1 MRQSA
6 RIVAAGLL
14 LGLGCNAWGLGVLD
28 GDCDSVRAQPQF
40 LASHPEVSSAC
51 ESIVAV
57 EGRRYLLMSA
67 EVRQVQEQHLVLR
80 FRGATEDT
88 VFSPGAD
95 QPISTDAG
103 PALPADTAA
112 GSPLRVFV
120 PEDRLLE
127 VFGEASTVAR
137 SPVPVAVQPA
147 ESKEARD
154 ARISNY
160 TCCPRRRPWYPII
173 DVLPQTA
180 TPLPLIGLLG
190 LGLLAVAS
198 GLARRRLRSR

>member
-1 MRQSA
+1 MRHSTP
-6 RIVAAGLL
+6 IVAAALL
-14 LGLGCNAWGLGVLD
+14 LGLGGNAWGLGVLA
-28 GDCDSVRAQPQF
+28 GDCDSLRAQEQL
-40 LASHPEVSSAC
+40 LASHPEVGAAC
-51 ESIVAV
+51 ESIVSV

-67 EVRQVQEQHLVLR
+67 EVREVAEEQLVLR
-80 FRGATEDT
+80 FRGATQDT

-95 QPISTDAG
+95 QPIAVDAA
-103 PALPADTAA
+103 PALPADTAV

-127 VFGEASTVAR
+127 VFGEASRVGQPPVA
-137 SPVPVAVQPA
+137 VAVQPD

-190 LGLLAVAS
+190 LGLLATAA
-198 GLARRRLRSR
+198 GLARRRFRGN

>member
-1 MRQSA
+1 MRQST
-6 RIVAAGLL
+6 RIVAAALL
-14 LGLGCNAWGLGVLD
+14 LGLAGNAWALGVFAD
-28 GDCDSVRAQPQF
+28 DCDGVRAQAQ
-40 LASHPEVSSAC
+40 LIASHPEVGSAC
-51 ESIVAV
+51 ESIVSV

-67 EVRQVQEQHLVLR
+67 EVREIAAEQLVLR

-95 QPISTDAG
+95 QPIAVDAA
-103 PALPADTAA
+103 PALPAGTAA

-127 VFGEASTVAR
+127 VFGEASRLGQPPVA
-137 SPVPVAVQPA
+137 VAVQP
-147 ESKEARD
+147 EETREARD

-173 DVLPQTA
+173 DLLPQTA
-180 TPLPLIGLLG
+180 TPLPLIGLAG
-190 LGLLAVAS
+190 LGLLGMAT
-198 GLARRRLRSR
+198 GLAHRRLKRR

>member
-1 MRQSA
+1 MRLST
-6 RIVAAGLL
+6 RLYAAALL
-14 LGLGCNAWGLGVLD
+14 LGLGGPAWGLGLAV
-28 GDCDSVRAQPQF
+28 GDCDSLRAQAQ
-40 LASHPEVSSAC
+40 LIARHPELDSAC

-67 EVRQVQEQHLVLR
+67 EVRGVAAERLVVR
-80 FRGATEDT
+80 FRGAAADT
-88 VFSPGAD
+88 VFSPGAEN
-95 QPISTDAG
+95 PVAVDAD
-103 PALPADTAA
+103 PALPANTAV

-127 VFGEASTVAR
+127 VFGEAPAGQQ
-137 SPVPVAVQPA
+137 SPVAVAVQPT
-147 ESKEARD
+147 ESKAARD
-154 ARISNY
+154 ARIANY

-190 LGLLAVAS
+190 LGLLTVAA
-198 GLARRRLRSR
+198 GLAHRRSARS

>member
-1 MRQSA
+1 MRRSA
-6 RIVAAGLL
+6 WIFGTALL
-14 LGLGCNAWGLGVLD
+14 LGLVNNASALGVIA
-28 GDCDSVRAQPQF
+28 GDCDTVLAQAQ
-40 LASHPEVSSAC
+40 LIERHPEVGTAC
-51 ESIVAV
+51 ESIVAI

-67 EVRQVQEQHLVLR
+67 ELRQVQPEQLVLR
-80 FRGATEDT
+80 FTGATEDT

-95 QPISTDAG
+95 QPIASDAG
-103 PALPADTAA
+103 PALPADTAV

-120 PEDRLLE
+120 PEERVLE
-127 VFGEASTVAR
+127 VFGEASTIGR
-137 SPVPVAVQPA
+137 SAVPVAVQPA
-147 ESKEARD
+147 ESSDARD

-190 LGLLAVAS
+190 LGLLAVAA
-198 GLARRRLRSR
+198 GLARRRLRSG

>member
-1 MRQSA
+1 MTRST
-6 RIVAAGLL
+6 RILAITLL
-14 LGLGCNAWGLGVLD
+14 LATGSSASAFGVMA
-28 GDCDSVRAQPQF
+28 GDCDSLHAQAQ
-40 LASHPEVSSAC
+40 LLERHPEVGTAC

-67 EVRQVQEQHLVLR
+67 ELREVQPGQLVLR

-95 QPISTDAG
+95 QPIATDGG

-112 GSPLRVFV
+112 GSPLRIYV
-120 PEDRLLE
+120 PEERVLE
-127 VFGEASTVAR
+127 VFGEASTIDR
-137 SPVPVAVQPA
+137 LPVPVAVQPA
-147 ESKEARD
+147 ESSD

-173 DVLPQTA
+173 DLLPQTA

-190 LGLLAVAS
+190 LGLLAGAA
-198 GLARRRLRSR
+198 GLARRRLRTG

>member
-1 MRQSA
+1 MRQST
-6 RIVAAGLL
+6 RTVAAALL
-14 LGLGCNAWGLGVLD
+14 LGLASNAWALGVTA
-28 GDCDSVRAQPQF
+28 GDCDSVRAQAQ
-40 LASHPEVSSAC
+40 LIASHPEVGAAC
-51 ESIVAV
+51 ESIVSV
-57 EGRRYLLMSA
+57 EGRRYLRMSA
-67 EVRQVQEQHLVLR
+67 EVREVAEEQLVLR
-80 FRGATEDT
+80 FRGATQDT
-88 VFSPGAD
+88 VFSPGAE
-95 QPISTDAG
+95 QPIAIDAA
-103 PALPADTAA
+103 PALPIDTAV

-127 VFGEASTVAR
+127 VFGEASSVGQHPVA
-137 SPVPVAVQPA
+137 VAVQPG

-190 LGLLAVAS
+190 LGLLATAA
-198 GLARRRLRSR
+198 GLARRRLRDG

>member
-6 RIVAAGLL
+6 RIVAAALF
-14 LGLGCNAWGLGVLD
+14 LGLGCNAWGLGILA
-28 GDCDSVRAQPQF
+28 GDCDSVRTQARF
-40 LASHPEVSSAC
+40 LASNPEVSSAC
-51 ESIVAV
+51 ESIVAI

-67 EVRQVQEQHLVLR
+67 ELRQVHEEQLVLR

-88 VFSPGAD
+88 VFSPGAE
-95 QPISTDAG
+95 QPIAADAG
-103 PALPADTAA
+103 PALPTDTAV
-112 GSPLRVFV
+112 GSTLRVFV

-127 VFGEASTVAR
+127 VFGDASTVGQ
-137 SPVPVAVQPA
+137 SPVAVAVQPA
-147 ESKEARD
+147 ESKEAQD

-160 TCCPRRRPWYPII
+160 TCCPRRRPWYPIV

-190 LGLLAVAS
+190 LGLLALGA

>member
-6 RIVAAGLL
+6 RTVTAALL
-14 LGLGCNAWGLGVLD
+14 LGLGCNAWGLGILA
-28 GDCDSVRAQPQF
+28 GDCDSVRAQAQF
-40 LASHPEVSSAC
+40 LASNPEVNSAC
-51 ESIVAV
+51 ESIVAI

-67 EVRQVQEQHLVLR
+67 ELRQVQEEQLVLR
-80 FRGATEDT
+80 FRGATADT
-88 VFSPGAD
+88 VFSPGAE
-95 QPISTDAG
+95 QPIAVDAG
-103 PALPADTAA
+103 PQLPTNTAV

-127 VFGEASTVAR
+127 VFGEASTVGG
-137 SPVPVAVQPA
+137 SSVAVAIQPA

-160 TCCPRRRPWYPII
+160 TCCPRRRPWYPIV

-190 LGLLAVAS
+190 LGLLAMAA

>member
-1 MRQSA
+1 MRQSI
-6 RIVAAGLL
+6 RIVAAALL
-14 LGLGCNAWGLGVLD
+14 LGLGSNTWALGVFAE
-28 GDCDSVRAQPQF
+28 DCDNVRAQAQ
-40 LASHPEVSSAC
+40 LIASHPEVGAAC
-51 ESIVAV
+51 ESIVSV

-67 EVRQVQEQHLVLR
+67 EVREIREEQLVLR

-95 QPISTDAG
+95 QPIAIDAA

-127 VFGEASTVAR
+127 VFGEASRVGQPPVA
-137 SPVPVAVQPA
+137 VAVQPD

-154 ARISNY
+154 ARVANY

-180 TPLPLIGLLG
+180 TPLPLIGLAG
-190 LGLLAVAS
+190 LGLLATAA
-198 GLARRRLRSR
+198 GLARRRLKGR

>member
-1 MRQSA
+1 MRQST
-6 RIVAAGLL
+6 RIVAAALL
-14 LGLGCNAWGLGVLD
+14 LGLGSNAWSLGVAA
-28 GDCDSVRAQPQF
+28 GDCDSLRAQAQ
-40 LASHPEVSSAC
+40 LIASHPEVGSAC
-51 ESIVAV
+51 ESIVSV
-57 EGRRYLLMSA
+57 EGRRFLLMSA
-67 EVRQVQEQHLVLR
+67 EVRQVEEEQLVLR
-80 FRGATEDT
+80 FRGATQDT

-95 QPISTDAG
+95 QPIATDAA
-103 PALPADTAA
+103 PALPADTAV
-112 GSPLRVFV
+112 GSPLSVYV

-127 VFGEASTVAR
+127 VFGEASTVDR
-137 SPVPVAVQPA
+137 PPVAVAVQPG

-190 LGLLAVAS
+190 LGLLATAA
-198 GLARRRLRSR
+198 GLASRRRRGR